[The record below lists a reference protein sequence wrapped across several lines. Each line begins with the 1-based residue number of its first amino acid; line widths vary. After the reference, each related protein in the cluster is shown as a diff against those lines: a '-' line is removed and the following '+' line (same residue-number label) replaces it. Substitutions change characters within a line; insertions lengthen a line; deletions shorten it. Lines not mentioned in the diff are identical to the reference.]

1 MDVDLSVDVAEAI
14 TRLKASLEGEEYT
27 LKRGHDFQYFNNLM
41 KGIERDVTEHFS
53 PQFNTLLPAQSFWI
67 MLINKEGMPISTV
80 ASRMEP
86 FAYGQTVSDYL
97 KEYLPRVYFT
107 ESGDPVEL
115 AHRQAS
121 FCEEATGKVVYLG
134 EAWAHPKSRTGGIAG
149 DMVKLIQLISL
160 YMFHP
165 DYLYCWIRPKHAR
178 TGFPQACG
186 YKEIFPRA
194 IRWTKRPALPD
205 GDPDKDL
212 RDLWLAGN
220 RSGGLRDLADDVL
233 AEHEFSECGE

>member
-1 MDVDLSVDVAEAI
+1 MNVDLSVDVAEAI
-14 TRLKASLEGEEYT
+14 TKLKSHLEGDDFI
-27 LKRGHDFQYFNNLM
+27 LKRGHDFNYFNNVM
-41 KGIERDVTEHFS
+41 KGIDRDVTEHFA
-53 PQFNTLLPAQSFWI
+53 PNFNTLLPAQSFWI
-67 MLINKEGMPISTV
+67 MLIDKAGHPVSTV

-97 KEYLPRVYFT
+97 KAYLPRVYFT
-107 ESGDPVEL
+107 EHGAPVEL
-115 AHRQAS
+115 LDRQAS

-134 EAWAHPKSRTGGIAG
+134 EAWANEEHRRGGLTGN
-149 DMVKLIQLISL
+149 MVKLIQLISL

-165 DYLYCWIRPKHAR
+165 DYLYCWIRPKHAQ

-194 IRWTKRPALPD
+194 IRWRTKPALPG

-233 AEHEFSECGE
+233 AEHGASGYAE